1 MSDPIDRRR
10 FLAAAAMTVAATEL
24 TLSSSA
30 AARTVAQN
38 TSVKAG
44 GNASFASLKEINA
57 GLLNVGYVEAGPADG
72 KPVILLHG
80 WPYDIHAFVDVAPI
94 LASAGYRVIVP
105 HVRGYGT
112 TTFLADTTV
121 RNGQPSALAVDTIA
135 LMDALRIEKATL
147 AGFDWGGRTA
157 DIVAALWPER
167 CTALV
172 SVSGYLIGSQ
182 EAGKMPL
189 PPAAELQWWYQFY
202 FATER
207 GREGYEKY
215 RREFSKLIWKLA
227 SPKWNFDDATFER
240 SAKAFDNPDHV
251 AIVIHNY
258 RWRLGLAQ
266 GEAKYDEL
274 EAKLAKAP
282 VIGVPTITMEG
293 DANGAPHPEPSAY
306 AKMFSGK
313 YSHRT
318 INGGIGHNL
327 PQEAP
332 QAFAEAVIDVMK
344 GG

>member
-1 MSDPIDRRR
+1 MSDQIDRRR
-10 FLAAAAMTVAATEL
+10 FLGAAAMTVAATEL
-24 TLSSSA
+24 GLNTTA
-30 AARTVAQN
+30 EAQTVAQN
-38 TSVKAG
+38 GSVKAG
-44 GNASFASLKEINA
+44 GNTSFASLKQINA
-57 GLLNVGYVEAGPADG
+57 GLLNVGYAEAGPADG

-94 LASAGYRVIVP
+94 LASAGYRVIIP

-112 TTFLADTTV
+112 TTFLSDATV
-121 RNGQPSALAVDTIA
+121 RNGQPSALAADTIA
-135 LMDALRIEKATL
+135 LMDALKIDKATL

-172 SVSGYLIGSQ
+172 AVSGYLIGSQ
-182 EAGKMPL
+182 ESGKMPL
-189 PPAAELQWWYQFY
+189 PPQAELQWWYQFY

-266 GEAKYDEL
+266 GETKYDDL

-306 AKMFSGK
+306 SKMFSGK

-318 INGGIGHNL
+318 ITGGIGHNL

-332 QAFAEAVIDVMK
+332 QAFAEAVIDVTK